1 MLSASL
7 CKSLQF
13 DHLYLK
19 LHNKNRRNS
28 TRKSCIKF
36 SLGPVKKC
44 FIWLKFFGGRK
55 TRILHAIAANKQAN
69 SHNLNHEFTNHEF
82 TYNYFPC
89 HLLTEQGYP
98 SYINHRWKW
107 IILPERSLNVFKE
120 KCKDSHRTWVR
131 LPNQCRFLKSVHALF
146 FLTRS
151 VNAGCQ
157 IVTNNCKKNFKIC
170 LEAFKITFSITQIK
184 NMSVKP
190 LSLICIT
197 SILNTIYSLK
207 SCSVYGGS
215 CRN

>member
-1 MLSASL
+1 MEERPEFYTP
-7 CKSLQF
+7 LQQTN
-13 DHLYLK
+13 K
-19 LHNKNRRNS
+19 LTLTTSEHD
-28 TRKSCIKF
+28 
-36 SLGPVKKC
+36 
-44 FIWLKFFGGRK
+44 
-55 TRILHAIAANKQAN
+55 
-69 SHNLNHEFTNHEF
+69 HEF

-89 HLLTEQGYP
+89 HLLTEQGYS

-197 SILNTIYSLK
+197 SILNTVYSLK